1 MYSYR
6 VEQAVR
12 AAAVLHK
19 DQLRK
24 GEMPFPYITHLMSV
38 TLILRD
44 YTQDEDTLV
53 AALLHDTLEDT
64 DYTAEELQEDF
75 GGDVREIVEALS
87 EPKTT
92 KAGVPLGWKERK
104 VAYAKQLRNAPTAA
118 LMVAAA
124 DKAHN
129 FRTIVEEY
137 FDDHQR
143 FMKDFGKKL
152 DLRLEAYQ
160 AIADVLN
167 QRLESDLLQEF
178 NHVFE
183 EYKNFIN
190 DVKTSNEQNF

>member
-6 VEQAVR
+6 IEQAIR

-44 YTQDEDTLV
+44 YTEDEDTLV
-53 AALLHDTLEDT
+53 AALLHDTIEDT

-75 GGDVREIVEALS
+75 GGKVTEIVLALS
-87 EPKTT
+87 EPP
-92 KAGVPLGWKERK
+92 AGGTEKLSWKERK
-104 VAYAKQLRNAPTAA
+104 KAYAKQLKKAPEEA

-124 DKAHN
+124 DKSHN

-137 FDDHQR
+137 YDDPLR
-143 FMKDFGKKL
+143 FAKDFGPNQ
-152 DLRLEAYQ
+152 DDRIEVYQDIANVINSRLKND
-160 AIADVLN
+160 IVH
-167 QRLESDLLQEF
+167 EF

-183 EYKNFIN
+183 EYKKFVY
-190 DVKTSNEQNF
+190 DVKKAYEKEV